1 MMLPFCL
8 RRPVALLAPLIAVVA
23 LAVGTPTAGADVCSG
38 DSIMISTANQ
48 MVEFSRCA
56 NYTGVGTVTLANDID
71 LATETSPQD
80 FRPIGTLSWPFRG
93 TFDGNG
99 KTISGLNLAT
109 PGSDN
114 VGLFGYAGSATED
127 AVIRNLTLAAPQV
140 TGNAYVGSLF
150 GVLQSGR
157 VENVRVTNAQVAAL
171 QWAGGLGGWLH
182 PFRSVVVRN
191 ASVQG
196 TATASM
202 SYAGG
207 LLGQVYFQDAGQA
220 ATIERVSVVGSAAA
234 NGRVGGAIGLVA
246 FDASNSSLTIEDA
259 AVRVGLTRNSG
270 SPSVYFGGAIGSVA
284 DPVTS
289 FTGNA
294 VSLTRVY
301 AAGAVPDHGR
311 GGIVGSIDT
320 TATIGGTTGTVAWD
334 TQATGA
340 AVAATGVDAAE
351 VAAISVGRSTAQ
363 MKALATFTATPAW
376 PIVSPW
382 QAAATDRIWGLCAS
396 INSGYP
402 FLLSEYA
409 ITPCA
414 APQAPTLTSA
424 TETGRTSVAAGFTAG
439 AAGDA
444 PINGYDYSL
453 DNGSTWEPAN
463 PATTT
468 SPLIV
473 SGLTPG
479 TVYQLRVRAVSDV
492 GTGTLS
498 AEALSVTA
506 AACEGTNGRVLE
518 EAGTADD
525 PYLIASALDLAAIG
539 TGTCALDAHHRQTA
553 DISLPSVTSTPGAL
567 EENFTPIGSA
577 ADLFIG
583 VYDGGGHRID
593 GLVYD
598 DRRATLADDV
608 GMFAVVGA
616 GAEIS
621 AVHLRDVRLRAG
633 GDVGGLVGQVDAG
646 DGSVLVED
654 VTVTGQVSGEG
665 KVGGLIG
672 WAQSSGATGSLTLRR
687 AEADVDVALAGNSA
701 SNAGGAIGLLNPQEQ
716 GNAMMRDVTALGDVT
731 ATGTTSFA
739 VGGLIGG
746 IQVRHLGGTASTAD
760 VEIADVVARGAI
772 SVPHGGRA
780 GGLVGALETAAPSRA
795 LVIDGAVASGSV
807 SSIGTSGGLIGRAM
821 LNGATTAFT
830 LTNAYASGN
839 VLEVNGTGSPSF
851 GGLIGELATTSPAS
865 TFRTD
870 FTYARGAVPGL
881 GKGIVGVWG
890 APTLVLPSIA
900 PTAYWDAETTGSG
913 TSGIGI
919 TYDGGK
925 STAQMTSIG
934 TYEVPNTPWPIVPLW
949 QAPAAGR
956 AWGICRSV
964 NGGYPFLLMEYDA
977 MPCAAPG
984 APTALVATAGDG
996 TVQIAFTAG
1005 AAGDAAITE
1014 YQASVDGG
1022 AWTTVAGTAS
1032 PLVVTGLVNGRRHA
1046 IRLRA
1051 LNAVG
1056 VGAASAAVD
1065 GTPAARAATTV
1076 RIAKTTVLPGG
1087 RVQARIQVSGPGR
1100 IAVTGTRAN
1109 GGRAKAKSLCAATK
1123 TAKKAGTY
1131 TLVCT
1136 LDRKSRAA
1144 LKRAP
1149 LRLALRVAF
1158 TPTGGTTTAT
1168 TETITLP
1175 RAKR

>member
-23 LAVGTPTAGADVCSG
+23 LAVGAPTAGADVCSG

-48 MVEFSRCA
+48 LVEFSRCA

-99 KTISGLNLAT
+99 TTISGLNLAT
-109 PGSDN
+109 ASSDY
-114 VGLFGYAGSATED
+114 VGLFGYVGSPTED
-127 AVIRNLTLAAPQV
+127 AVVKNLTLAAPQV
-140 TGNAYVGSLF
+140 TGRYYVGSLF
-150 GVLQSGR
+150 GVLQAGT
-157 VENVRVTNAQVAAL
+157 VENVRVTNAQVTAS
-171 QWAGGLGGWLH
+171 QGAGGLGGQLRTY
-182 PFRSVVVRN
+182 RSEVVRN
-191 ASVQG
+191 VSVQG

-207 LLGQVYFQDAGQA
+207 LFGQVYFENAGQTV
-220 ATIERVSVVGSAAA
+220 TIERVSALGSAAA
-234 NGRVGGAIGLVA
+234 NGRVGGAIGEVD
-246 FDASNSSLTIEDA
+246 FSTSNSSLTIQDA
-259 AVRVGLTRNSG
+259 AVRVGLARNSG
-270 SPSVYFGGAIGSVA
+270 SPSSYFGGAIGSIFDA
-284 DPVTS
+284 AES
-289 FTGNA
+289 LTGNA

-311 GGIVGSIDT
+311 GGIVGAIDT
-320 TATIGGTTGTVAWD
+320 TAIISGTTGTVVWD

-351 VAAISVGRSTAQ
+351 VAAISVGRTTAQ
-363 MKALATFTATPAW
+363 MKTLATFTTSPAW

-382 QAAATDRIWGLCAS
+382 QTAATDRIWGLCAS
-396 INSGYP
+396 VNNGYP
-402 FLLSEYA
+402 FLLREYGV
-409 ITPCA
+409 TPCA
-414 APQAPTLTSA
+414 APQAPTITSIVN
-424 TETGRTSVAAGFTAG
+424 TGRTSVTVEFVAG

-444 PINGYDYSL
+444 PITGYDYSL
-453 DNGSTWEPAN
+453 DNGGTWQPAS

-468 SPLIV
+468 SPLIA
-473 SGLTPG
+473 SGLAPG
-479 TVYQLRVRAVSDV
+479 TVHQVRVRAVSDV
-492 GTGTLS
+492 GAGTPS
-498 AEALSVTA
+498 AAQSSTA
-506 AACEGTNGRVLE
+506 AACGGANSQILE

-525 PYLIASALDLAAIG
+525 PYLIDSALDLAAIG

-687 AEADVDVALAGNSA
+687 AEVDVDVALAGNSA

-925 STAQMTSIG
+925 STAQMTSIA
-934 TYEVPNTPWPIVPLW
+934 TYEAPNTAWPMVPLW

-1005 AAGDAAITE
+1005 AAGDAAITG

-1056 VGAASAAVD
+1056 AGAASAAVD

-1149 LRLALRVAF
+1149 LRLRLRVAF